1 MTNKKLK
8 LAAMSVALTACV
20 AAQPMA
26 AHAVEGPDSVEDNA
40 APQAEPVAESSTPA
54 PVAEEGE
61 KQEKVGEQEEFTPP
75 RVNEEAKSEEQ
86 APAFG
91 PGTKTD
97 DITIDYKPAAKPE
110 EPGKSGEDGETDGSE
125 GSGETDETENPDGTY
140 VKGGVIDN
148 SKKDEATG
156 KDGKIG
162 EATKEETPD
171 SSSSTTV
178 VDPDAEV
185 KKGDPVVG
193 KDEDGNTTITTPT
206 ETTGTETTTTT
217 GTGKADSS
225 TTITDTKKG
234 EEINLDDELGK
245 DVRPDWKTDKDAKLG
260 GYTVDKVEPAED
272 GNSKEL
278 TLKKTSPTEEKEMAA
293 EDIAKL
299 LDVPEGGVEK
309 KTDDEGNTTYTLKK
323 EETSTDE
330 NGNTVTRVTYYEITG
345 NSVKTRTETTLVLKV
360 EKGTET
366 KKDQDLSTEAE
377 LPDSITVKN
386 GKSELKVSK
395 DILEKALDN
404 GGTYTDT
411 DKNITYTVT
420 KKEESSTKLSNEQL
434 AKRLGDGFTYNAA
447 DDSISYK
454 GEKLTISQNDVYR
467 KLLSYDVTVTET
479 IKNEGQVEG
488 GQASIDKANNDAKL
502 EAIKAALT
510 DAAKKTG
517 INVDSEDFKNQL
529 NTIDPTGKGQLNL
542 SYTDADGNV
551 HTVTLR
557 YNGATVST
565 DPGTPDSSKDT
576 ETREDV
582 KDYTVTGTAYVTGSN
597 TWTESG
603 SLNGTYVKPGSGEL
617 PSLDGW
623 TIASKDPEKG
633 TTTYKK
639 EETVTSPDGT
649 STKITRT
656 CTITESS
663 ASLTDAE
670 KEEIAWKELQNKTGK
685 DKATLLQEGY
695 SIDIGSMDFSGIKRV
710 EWTIDTLS
718 ESTKTD
724 TKDLNDKLVI
734 PGGKNWSIDENA
746 GTITVDG
753 NIYRNVTKTD
763 DGYTCTVE
771 DKNGVKTTYTFTKQ
785 AGAPLTPDEIQTA
798 LAGQYSVSADSIRLN
813 ADGKTATF
821 TKGDETITVDY
832 STLSET
838 LTVRKDV
845 HTSSSVTGIIK
856 DDKDL
861 EKAYDELWKQ
871 IQEIQS
877 KLQPGEELRIGETKI
892 DSTTKKE
899 DIIKYFTK
907 AISPDNMSKDELIKA
922 LQEQERI
929 AKNSTYVANKG
940 SDYEETKKNYYSGE
954 KTGEFKYFS
963 KAPDGS
969 KIEVYWKSTWGWN
982 GYYYYTDAN
991 GQEVRVHSNTVH
1003 SEEQR
1008 DDIGHLDLASGSKL
1022 DLLPDED
1029 GKVNQTDC
1037 VLVSKNLKLEW
1048 NYDAGKL
1055 VNGKDNQTVG
1065 LDSKISW
1072 DDEGGEG
1079 SGHYEYDRGNRNN
1092 NPDKSAYYKLTGTV
1106 AYDPIKENGSIK
1118 LYQGG
1123 YDGWYWVS
1131 AEDQAIN
1138 AYLEATGSSK
1148 TAASLTKK
1156 ERDAIVGTYVVQIGT
1171 TGTNSTGESGYQ
1183 VYLKSSELTAY
1194 GYMTRDANTCIN
1206 STYKR
1211 QDGTWGYVGGYD
1223 LMISKLTQVSEG
1235 KVIGQTESTIK
1246 TITAPLSIR
1255 SSQDFAKRLLEL
1267 NKQTTTT
1274 HKTGEGATAYGEN
1287 TSGDFDGTYTQ
1298 KKSETVEGSGTGKGH
1313 YTTFTEVLKKIF
1325 SGSGS
1330 KEHDEGKVSYT
1341 YRTTDK
1347 VNTTPVSKETVTTT
1361 DAHVGYNYTSIETR
1375 KVTVNGEETV
1385 IVPPVTPPVD
1395 PDTPD
1400 GPVED
1405 ETPDEVVTPETPEL
1419 PPVQDATPDAPVLP
1433 SDAVLPAVQDALPQT
1448 GVNWMAA
1455 LGMAF
1460 SGMLLMVVGAF
1471 TSLKYKE
1478 KH

>member
-1 MTNKKLK
+1 MLWK
-8 LAAMSVALTACV
+8 
-20 AAQPMA
+20 
-26 AHAVEGPDSVEDNA
+26 
-40 APQAEPVAESSTPA
+40 APTLSRITLPRRPN
-54 PVAEEGE
+54 PPLW
-61 KQEKVGEQEEFTPP
+61 KVRPQKARSRAKRASRRSLPP
-75 RVNEEAKSEEQ
+75 PVNEEAKSEEQ

-110 EPGKSGEDGETDGSE
+110 EPG
-125 GSGETDETENPDGTY
+125 ETDEPETPGDTHL
-140 VKGGVIDN
+140 KGDVIDN
-148 SKKDEATG
+148 SKKNEATG

-162 EATKEETPD
+162 TATKEETPD

-234 EEINLDDELGK
+234 EEIDLNKELGE
-245 DVRPDWKTDKDAKLG
+245 VRPDWKTDKDAKLG
-260 GYTVDKVEPAED
+260 DYTVDKVENSKD

-278 TLKKTSPTEEKEMAA
+278 TLKKTSEPETKEMSA
-293 EDIAKL
+293 EDVAKL

-309 KTDDEGNTTYTLKK
+309 KEELDEEGNPKTTYTLKK
-323 EETSTDE
+323 EEISTDE

-345 NSVKTRTETTLVLKV
+345 TSVKTRTETTLKLKV

-557 YNGATVST
+557 YDGATVSAPQPGSS
-565 DPGTPDSSKDT
+565 DPSKDT
-576 ETREDV
+576 ETREDI

-617 PSLDGW
+617 PSLEGW
-623 TIASKDPEKG
+623 TFDGIDTEKG

-663 ASLTDAE
+663 ASLSDAE

-785 AGAPLTPDEIQTA
+785 AGAPLTPEEIQTA

-907 AISPDNMSKDELIKA
+907 AISPDDMSKDELIKA

-929 AKNSTYVANKG
+929 AKSSTYVANKG

-954 KTGEFKYFS
+954 KTDEFKYFS
-963 KAPDGS
+963 KAPDDS
-969 KIEVYWKSTWGWN
+969 KIEVYWKWTWWG

-991 GQEVRVHSNTVH
+991 GQEVRVDSNTVH

-1156 ERDAIVGTYVVQIGT
+1156 ERDAIVGTYVVKIGT

-1194 GYMTRDANTCIN
+1194 GYMSRDANTCIN

-1223 LMISKLTQVSEG
+1223 LMISELTQVREG
-1235 KVIGQTESTIK
+1235 KVVGQTESTIK

-1274 HKTGEGATAYGEN
+1274 HKTGEGATAFGDN
-1287 TSGDFDGTYTQ
+1287 TSGSFSGTYTQ
-1298 KKSETVEGSGTGKGH
+1298 KKGETVEASGTGSGH

-1330 KEHDEGKVSYT
+1330 KEHDEGSVSYT
-1341 YRTTDK
+1341 HRTTDK

-1375 KVTVNGEETV
+1375 TVTVNGEETV
-1385 IVPPVTPPVD
+1385 IVPPVTPPE
-1395 PDTPD
+1395 T
-1400 GPVED
+1400 PVED

-1448 GVNWMAA
+1448 GVNWMVA

-1460 SGMLLMVVGAF
+1460 SGMLLTIAGAF
-1471 TSLKYKE
+1471 ASLKYKE